1 MLWKKKK
8 ILKKKVIGQKSKLL
22 TIMKPMGTCTK
33 ISGAWVDFRVIYTL
47 IFKSPHGTVVKN
59 LPANSG
65 DTGDLGSIPGSGRS
79 PGVGN
84 DNPLQYFLPGK
95 SRGQRSLVGYS
106 PWGHK
111 ESDTTEWACTFKSQE
126 DTVARV
132 TAELAILG
140 SSFLGGSQFSA
151 TVLQHTALISL
162 DRQISRWSHISTR
175 KPTGHQLLQV
185 AACSCHMWNY
195 IF

>member
-1 MLWKKKK
+1 MEKKKK

-106 PWGHK
+106 PWGSK
-111 ESDTTEWACTFKSQE
+111 DSDTTEQLSTHTLLRGMLKTHTSPTPKNGEWPEQSEAWPRFISTE
-126 DTVARV
+126 RRV
-132 TAELAILG
+132 
-140 SSFLGGSQFSA
+140 
-151 TVLQHTALISL
+151 
-162 DRQISRWSHISTR
+162 QISGKMNRG
-175 KPTGHQLLQV
+175 KPERGVKMAGQG
-185 AACSCHMWNY
+185 
-195 IF
+195 